1 MRSLHRMDQ
10 HIFHG
15 YQGRFSEG
23 LNTPAHDGF
32 LLSLS
37 LIMLPLSE
45 FASCFP
51 LMFSNTSVDYGNKKC
66 RSNSSCL
73 EMSNWFPVLWNVKLI
88 SCFALHGKKMNARW
102 AKIVLFSMRERE
114 FSFYFIKLSWK
125 RFFSGKYLR
134 IPIPPIS
141 RWKHS
146 VFSVQTCLKLK
157 AFWLVDN
164 FSECIITLLSFL
176 LFFLFRVNWVGC
188 LIHRNTGTLI
198 KQRLLYRDVP

>member
-45 FASCFP
+45 LASCFP

-66 RSNSSCL
+66 RSTSSCL
-73 EMSNWFPVLWNVKLI
+73 EMSNWFPVLRYME
-88 SCFALHGKKMNARW
+88 KKWMHDEL
-102 AKIVLFSMRERE
+102 K
-114 FSFYFIKLSWK
+114 SFYFRCAKENFLFILSNCH
-125 RFFSGKYLR
+125 RNA
-134 IPIPPIS
+134 
-141 RWKHS
+141 
-146 VFSVQTCLKLK
+146 FSVENIYEFQFPRFRDENIVYLVFKLV
-157 AFWLVDN
+157 LN
-164 FSECIITLLSFL
+164 
-176 LFFLFRVNWVGC
+176 
-188 LIHRNTGTLI
+188 
-198 KQRLLYRDVP
+198 